1 MLKNP
6 SESISIIK
14 YMFEDKWSTAICPH
28 PTGCVGA
35 CILVNYLY
43 HNCECEGKNYYYLK
57 VVHHNPSRIESKA
70 Q

>member
-28 PTGCVGA
+28 PTGWVGA
-35 CILVNYLY
+35 CILVNYLS
-43 HNCECEGKNYYYLK
+43 HNCECEGKNYY
-57 VVHHNPSRIESKA
+57 
-70 Q
+70 